1 MILLTFMH
9 VLYMISIINPL
20 GRHQMINENQQNHST
35 DVQEINS
42 EFIRTVTAAV
52 LQTLQTTGQLSGE
65 SKDSKSSR
73 DFQP

>member
-1 MILLTFMH
+1 MILLIFMY
-9 VLYMISIINPL
+9 VLYIISITNPL

-42 EFIRTVTAAV
+42 EFIRTVTTAV

-73 DFQP
+73 DFHP

>member
-1 MILLTFMH
+1 
-9 VLYMISIINPL
+9 
-20 GRHQMINENQQNHST
+20 MINENQQNHST

-65 SKDSKSSR
+65 SKKSKSSR
-73 DFQP
+73 DFHP

>member
-1 MILLTFMH
+1 
-9 VLYMISIINPL
+9 
-20 GRHQMINENQQNHST
+20 MINENQQNHST

-42 EFIRTVTAAV
+42 EFIRTVTMAV

-73 DFQP
+73 DFHP